1 MTIGNSVIFIG
12 SAAFRGCSSLTSVH
26 ITDIAAWCNIFF
38 DNPFSYAHHLYLNG
52 KEVTDLVIPN
62 SVTSI
67 GNYAFKYCTGLTSVT
82 IPNSVTIIG
91 TQAFNGCSGLT
102 SVTIPNSVTS
112 IEYEAFRGC
121 SSLTSITIPNSVTSI
136 NDWAFIRCSSL
147 NSITSL
153 IENPFKIFGKNSGNR
168 TFDVDIFNNATLYV
182 PKGTIEKYRATEGW
196 KDFVIILPL
205 IKNYNLS
212 YIVDGKVY
220 QSVSVEE
227 GKAITPIDEPSK
239 EGYSFSGWSGLPATM
254 PANDVTV
261 TGTFTVNKYT
271 ITYVVDGVTLT
282 TEEVEYGTTITP
294 PTSQKDGYEISW
306 NAHPT
311 TMPAYGITIY
321 GSYISTGIENYNREA
336 ITDNRYFNLNGQ
348 RIEGQP
354 SQKGVYIKN
363 GKKVLMK

>member
-1 MTIGNSVIFIG
+1 
-12 SAAFRGCSSLTSVH
+12 
-26 ITDIAAWCNIFF
+26 
-38 DNPFSYAHHLYLNG
+38 
-52 KEVTDLVIPN
+52 
-62 SVTSI
+62 
-67 GNYAFKYCTGLTSVT
+67 
-82 IPNSVTIIG
+82 
-91 TQAFNGCSGLT
+91 
-102 SVTIPNSVTS
+102 VTS
-112 IEYEAFRGC
+112 IEYEAFHGC
-121 SSLTSITIPNSVTSI
+121 SGLTSV
-136 NDWAFIRCSSL
+136 
-147 NSITSL
+147 TSL
-153 IENPFKIFGKNSGNR
+153 IENPFKIDGKK
-168 TFDVDIFNNATLYV
+168 TFDLDTYNNATLYV
-182 PKGTIEKYRATEGW
+182 PKGAIEKYKSTEGW
-196 KDFVIILPL
+196 KSFVNILPL
-205 IKNYNLS
+205 VKNYNLS
-212 YIVDGKVY
+212 YMVDGEVY

-227 GKAITPIDEPSK
+227 GEAITPIEEPTKEGYTFSGWSGLPETMPGEDVVVTGTFSVNKYKVTYMVDGAEYKTTEVEYGSTLTAEAEPTK

-254 PANDVTV
+254 PANDVIV

-271 ITYVVDGVTLT
+271 ITYVVDGVTIK

-321 GSYISTGIENYNREA
+321 GRYISTGIENYSREA